1 MICAKANIKYKKNY
15 RLVNYI
21 LIPVKPVTIVTKVTK
36 VTVNALPVE
45 RTDMLQLT
53 LATSSS
59 CGGACLALIAV
70 EARGPACRLAG
81 VRAPGESSRL
91 VDRQHVKHKKSLPP
105 PVNDSAQTAS
115 E

>member
-1 MICAKANIKYKKNY
+1 VICAKANIKYKKNY
-15 RLVNYI
+15 RLINYI
-21 LIPVKPVTIVTKVTK
+21 LITVKPVTIVTK

-91 VDRQHVKHKKSLPP
+91 VDRQQVKHKKRLPPPP
-105 PVNDSAQTAS
+105 PVNASAQKAS